1 MGFTTVA
8 PSRACSSEPAASG
21 EAIKPVGS
29 ASDAPS
35 CIRTNNY
42 CRRVSFTAAAAA
54 AIVARRGNKKAE
66 LARLRL
72 YIVQATGGRCLERE
86 RGIFSSPFSVDVT
99 LLDISEVSLPP
110 PPPLRPSCVCCR
122 VYDSVSPAQLER
134 ACNRHA
140 ADCRRGDEPR
150 VSDYR

>member
-1 MGFTTVA
+1 MGFTVA

-21 EAIKPVGS
+21 EAIKPASS

-42 CRRVSFTAAAAA
+42 RRRVSFTAAA

-86 RGIFSSPFSVDVT
+86 RRIFSFPFSVDVT
-99 LLDISEVSLPP
+99 LLDISEVSLPR
-110 PPPLRPSCVCCR
+110 PLPSPSLLCLLPCLRLGVAGAIR
-122 VYDSVSPAQLER
+122 TR
-134 ACNRHA
+134 ACNRHT
-140 ADCRRGDEPR
+140 ADCRRGGEPR